1 MEPHASCNDPDWQ
14 GAARDASVLRSA
26 PAVRAQPSRPL
37 AHAHMLARLC
47 YFQEEAVTQ
56 GGCFCFRDKET
67 EALGG

>member
-37 AHAHMLARLC
+37 AHAHVLTLARARAHACPALLLP
-47 YFQEEAVTQ
+47 
-56 GGCFCFRDKET
+56 GGSGDP
-67 EALGG
+67 GGLLLF